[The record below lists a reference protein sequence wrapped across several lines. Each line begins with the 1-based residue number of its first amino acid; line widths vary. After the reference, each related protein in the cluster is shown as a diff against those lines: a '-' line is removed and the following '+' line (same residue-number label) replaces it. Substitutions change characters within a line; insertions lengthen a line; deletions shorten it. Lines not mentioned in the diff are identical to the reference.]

1 MDACEKLIE
10 QYAAQDRLGEEF
22 FLNRLSALRE
32 GIVEREFQMKLRDE
46 VSRRVLSQIEEEASE
61 AAHRLKLLP
70 MTYASERI
78 ALRKSV
84 ESLQREK
91 RQEIVRATRDMS
103 DFARELQEKKEE
115 YEGMKQLFGALT
127 ITKKS
132 QSDRDGGLDV
142 RA

>member
-1 MDACEKLIE
+1 MDAYEKLIE

-22 FLNRLSALRE
+22 FVNRLSLLRE

-46 VSRRVLSQIEEEASE
+46 VSRHVLSQIEEEASE

-78 ALRKSV
+78 VLRKSV
-84 ESLQREK
+84 ESLKREK
-91 RQEIVRATRDMS
+91 RQEIVKVTRDMS
-103 DFARELQEKKEE
+103 DFARELQDKKEE
-115 YEGMKQLFGALT
+115 YEGMKQLFSALT
-127 ITKKS
+127 VTKKS
-132 QSDRDGGLDV
+132 QSERDGGLDV

>member
-1 MDACEKLIE
+1 MDAYEKLIE

-22 FLNRLSALRE
+22 FLNRLSVLRE
-32 GIVEREFQMKLRDE
+32 GLIEREFQMKLRDE

-61 AAHRLKLLP
+61 VAHRLKLLP
-70 MTYASERI
+70 TTYASERI

-84 ESLQREK
+84 ESLQRGK

-103 DFARELQEKKEE
+103 DFARELQDKKEE
-115 YEGMKQLFGALT
+115 YEGMKQLFSALT
-127 ITKKS
+127 VTKKS
-132 QSDRDGGLDV
+132 QSERDGGLDV